1 MRLIKEKSAVS
12 RGFYDKR
19 YTLSF
24 GDNKKQGYFL
34 MPETVRVSA
43 ENDSLFKMISDIL
56 SKRYNTVKSFDKPV
70 LSVVSDPSLRGHG
83 KRAPVQNGIKQLCL

>member
-1 MRLIKEKSAVS
+1 MINVIPYPSEITR
-12 RGFYDKR
+12 
-19 YTLSF
+19 
-24 GDNKKQGYFL
+24 KQGYFL